1 MLNITIHKTDAP
13 KEKPAKGTALGF
25 GNLFTDHMFLM
36 DYSPDQGCTMPASC
50 PTVP

>member
-36 DYSPDQGCTMPASC
+36 DY
-50 PTVP
+50 TVVDDDKK